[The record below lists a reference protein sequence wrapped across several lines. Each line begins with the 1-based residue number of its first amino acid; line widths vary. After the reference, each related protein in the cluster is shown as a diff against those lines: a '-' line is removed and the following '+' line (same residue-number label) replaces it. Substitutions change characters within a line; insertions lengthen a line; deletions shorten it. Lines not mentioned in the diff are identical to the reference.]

1 MSRELALPELSL
13 VVMFGVIGSGKPTP
27 ARTRFKPTEVISS
40 DYCRGLVADDEND
53 QDATKDAFDVLH
65 YIAGKRL
72 AAGGLPV
79 VEAAS
84 REPGAGAA
92 LVALAREHDVLP
104 VAVVLDLPESLCAAR
119 NAERADRSFGP
130 HVIRR

>member
-40 DYCRGLVADDEND
+40 DYCRGLVAADEND
-53 QDATKDAFDVLH
+53 QGATKDAFDVLH

-72 AAGGLPV
+72 AAGRLTVVDATSVQPEARPPV
-79 VEAAS
+79 V
-84 REPGAGAA
+84 AGA
-92 LVALAREHDVLP
+92 LGHDVLR
-104 VAVVLDLPESLCAAR
+104 VAIVLDVPEPVGAAR
-119 NAERADRSFGP
+119 NGWRPDRD
-130 HVIRR
+130 